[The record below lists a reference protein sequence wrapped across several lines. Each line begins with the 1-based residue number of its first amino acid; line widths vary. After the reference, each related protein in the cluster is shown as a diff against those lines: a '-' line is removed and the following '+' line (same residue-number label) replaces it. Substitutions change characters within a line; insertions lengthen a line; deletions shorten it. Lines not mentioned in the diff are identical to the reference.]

1 MAPPFLA
8 YYAVYKNDEALLR
21 ETIRQVGL
29 YREVLKKSNG
39 LWTHIKGPNSPDPGS
54 WSTGNAWA
62 AAGITRVL
70 ATVIKAPMSK
80 GWTTEINLLKSYIK
94 EILDAAMTIGQV
106 SDRRLIAAV
115 GNLQIL
121 TDHDTNSRK
130 RMDCFETTSTTRAGS
145 GRSPE
150 QHF

>member
-8 YYAVYKNDEALLR
+8 YYAVYKGDEGLLR

-29 YREVLKKSNG
+29 YREVLKKNTG
-39 LWTHIKGPNSPDPGS
+39 VWTHIKGPNSADPGS

-70 ATVIKAPMSK
+70 ATVVKAPMSK

-94 EILDAAMTIGQV
+94 EILDGVMNVGQV
-106 SDRRLIAAV
+106 SD
-115 GNLQIL
+115 
-121 TDHDTNSRK
+121 
-130 RMDCFETTSTTRAGS
+130 S
-145 GRSPE
+145 GD
-150 QHF
+150 

>member
-1 MAPPFLA
+1 MISGSITDRTSLTVNTDHSFRNRADFIYMAPPFLA

-21 ETIRQVGL
+21 ETIRQIGL
-29 YREVLKKSNG
+29 YREVLKKSSG
-39 LWTHIKGPNSPDPGS
+39 LWTHIVGPNSPDPGS

-94 EILDAAMTIGQV
+94 EILDAAMAIGQV
-106 SDRRLIAAV
+106 SDNKA
-115 GNLQIL
+115 
-121 TDHDTNSRK
+121 
-130 RMDCFETTSTTRAGS
+130 
-145 GRSPE
+145 
-150 QHF
+150 

>member
-39 LWTHIKGPNSPDPGS
+39 LWTHIKGPNSADPGS

-70 ATVIKAPMSK
+70 ATVIKAPMSS

-94 EILDAAMTIGQV
+94 EILDGAMTVGLV
-106 SDRRLIAAV
+106 SD
-115 GNLQIL
+115 
-121 TDHDTNSRK
+121 
-130 RMDCFETTSTTRAGS
+130 S
-145 GRSPE
+145 GD
-150 QHF
+150 

>member
-21 ETIRQVGL
+21 ETIRQIGL
-29 YREVLKKSNG
+29 YREVLKKSSG
-39 LWTHIKGPNSPDPGS
+39 LWTHIVGPNSPDPGS

-94 EILDAAMTIGQV
+94 EILDAAMAIGQV
-106 SDRRLIAAV
+106 SDNKAWEIFRSFGRL
-115 GNLQIL
+115 
-121 TDHDTNSRK
+121 TSDTNTRK
-130 RMDCFETTSTTRAGS
+130 KMDCFEITSTTRAGLV
-145 GRSPE
+145 RYPE
-150 QHF
+150 QRF